1 MMTRLKKWSKELI
14 VLAIILFVVFTVM
27 DLWRK
32 PQSLAPALLESQ
44 TLASG
49 ETVSLAELSK
59 EKPILVYFW
68 ATWCGICKI
77 TSPTVSD
84 LAKSGVPVISIA
96 IRSGETS
103 RLLAGMEKKDLAFPV
118 INDINGQLAN
128 IVGVSATP
136 TFMII
141 DNGELV
147 SFTSGWTSSLGL
159 RARMWIASF

>member
-1 MMTRLKKWSKELI
+1 MTRLKKWSKELI
-14 VLAIILFVVFTVM
+14 VLAIILFVAFTVM

-32 PQSLAPALLESQ
+32 PQSLAPVLLESQ
-44 TLASG
+44 TLANG
-49 ETVSLAELSK
+49 ETISLAELSK
-59 EKPILVYFW
+59 EQPILVYFW
-68 ATWCGICKI
+68 ATWCGVCKI

-84 LAKSGVPVISIA
+84 LSKSGVPVISIA

-103 RLLAGMEKKDLAFPV
+103 RLLTGMEKKELEFPV

-141 DNGELV
+141 DKGELV
-147 SFTSGWTSSLGL
+147 SFTTGWTSYLGL
-159 RARMWIASF
+159 KTRLWLASF

>member
-1 MMTRLKKWSKELI
+1 MMRLKKWSKELI
-14 VLAIILFVVFTVM
+14 VLAIILFVAFTVM

-44 TLASG
+44 TLANG
-49 ETVSLAELSK
+49 ETVSLAELSA

-68 ATWCGICKI
+68 ATWCGVCKI

-84 LAKSGVPVISIA
+84 LSKSGVPVISIA
-96 IRSGETS
+96 IRSGETP
-103 RLLAGMEKKDLAFPV
+103 RLLAGMGKKELEFPV

-141 DNGELV
+141 DKGELV
-147 SFTSGWTSSLGL
+147 SFTTGWTSFLGL
-159 RARMWIASF
+159 KTRLWLASL